1 MMGIIGLI
9 LSWFIIGAASAFL
22 LAATFFD
29 VKEKNLEE
37 NSDDL

>member
-1 MMGIIGLI
+1 MGIVGLI
-9 LSWFIIGAASAFL
+9 LGWFIIGAGLAAF
-22 LAATFFD
+22 LAATFFG